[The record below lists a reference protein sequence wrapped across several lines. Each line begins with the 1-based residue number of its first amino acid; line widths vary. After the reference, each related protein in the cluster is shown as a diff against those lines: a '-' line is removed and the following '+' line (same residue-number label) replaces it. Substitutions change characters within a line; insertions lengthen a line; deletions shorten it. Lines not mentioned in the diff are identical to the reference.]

1 MKQRT
6 YPDRRTALE
15 IWKQGI
21 NYRHAHDGWPKRFE
35 TEYRFH
41 SLGIAYACAKVA
53 ALIPGMDPEK
63 AWVLGLLHDYGKRH
77 DERKGEHFHVL
88 DGYNE
93 MLRLGYTDV
102 ARICLSHSFPKKD
115 FDFSAYGCCREWLA
129 AAREKLDTVELD
141 DYDRLVQLF
150 DFMFE
155 GLRITTFENRV
166 KGIVSRY
173 HPKTPPTDLY
183 NHALEN
189 KAYFE
194 AKIGQDI
201 YALLN
206 VRENLPELPTPTEAE
221 ILFEVIISIR
231 NMTTYPFTP
240 LQESTFRAHC
250 QAVAAIARKLAGFI
264 PDMDPDKAYALG
276 LLHDC
281 GRQRDEINEKAF
293 HAVTGYDYMMTLG
306 FPQIARISVTHC
318 FFEKEFCCQNYP
330 QPPEQ
335 LSFCRELLS
344 TVEYDNYDRLI
355 QMADMLNVGGC
366 PCTLEQRFQDIAK
379 RYQVPYHQMDT
390 ERLVLEQI
398 KQKFDNLC
406 GQDIYKLI
414 GEQNEFSD

>member
-231 NMTTYPFTP
+231 NMTEHPFTGDM
-240 LQESTFRAHC
+240 ETTFRAHC
-250 QAVAAIARKLAGFI
+250 TAVADIAATI
-264 PDMDPDKAYALG
+264 AAATPDMDPERACVLG

-281 GRQRDEINEKAF
+281 GRIRDEYAEPCF
-293 HAVTGYDYMMTLG
+293 HGWVGAEFMKELNYPDL
-306 FPQIARISVTHC
+306 ARISVTHS
-318 FFEKEFCCQNYP
+318 FYEQNFDTGAYP
-330 QPPEQ
+330 QNRTDI
-335 LSFCRELLS
+335 LKCR
-344 TVEYDNYDRLI
+344 NYLQTITFNDEDRLI
-355 QMADMLNVGGC
+355 QLCDMLNNLGKT
-366 PCTLEQRFQDIAK
+366 CTIEQRMADVSR
-379 RYQVPYHQMDT
+379 RYHVSEERVQVLMKLLQK
-390 ERLVLEQI
+390 I
-398 KQKFDNLC
+398 KGYFDGRC
-406 GQDIYKLI
+406 GIDIYDMLDLS
-414 GEQNEFSD
+414 ERN